1 MEQKHLLS
9 KEKFEELETELENLK
24 VEGRKEIA
32 AKIAAARAQ
41 GDLSENAEYDSAM
54 DEQRDMEAR
63 IAELEGIL
71 KNYEIIEEK
80 GKGVKKVALGSV
92 VRVYDYDDED
102 EYEFKLVGSI
112 EADSLNNRISNES
125 PLGKAVLGAKVD
137 DEVMVETESGSFKYK
152 VLEIKKDKK

>member
-1 MEQKHLLS
+1 MTKHDTVDIPSSKMKLAIAEILL
-9 KEKFEELETELENLK
+9 KEGYIKKYDVVDDGNFKTIRIALK
-24 VEGRKEIA
+24 YGVDKDEKIITGLKEIA

-80 GKGVKKVALGSV
+80 GKGVK
-92 VRVYDYDDED
+92 R
-102 EYEFKLVGSI
+102 
-112 EADSLNNRISNES
+112 
-125 PLGKAVLGAKVD
+125 
-137 DEVMVETESGSFKYK
+137 
-152 VLEIKKDKK
+152 

>member
-1 MEQKHLLS
+1 MEQKHILS
-9 KEKFEELETELENLK
+9 KEKFDELEAELENLK
-24 VEGRKEIA
+24 VVGRKEIA
-32 AKIAAARAQ
+32 DKIATARAQ
-41 GDLSENAEYDSAM
+41 GDLSENAEYDSAK

-63 IAELEGIL
+63 IAEIEDIL

-80 GKGVKKVALGSV
+80 GKGTKKVALGSV
-92 VRVYDYDDED
+92 VKVYDYDDEE

-125 PLGKAVLGAKVD
+125 PLGKAILGTKVD
-137 DEVMVETESGSFKYK
+137 DEVVVETESGSFKYK